1 MTHEKEDKGMREI
14 YQAVKEMGGDGF
26 REMLRVTLQ
35 GLMEE
40 ELTALLGAEVYERT
54 EGRGGYR
61 NGYKPRV
68 LNTRVG
74 RMELQVPKDREGRF
88 QTEIFDR
95 YQRSEKALTLAIA
108 EAYVQGVSTRKVKK
122 ITEKLCGLEISKSQ
136 VSRLAEQLDRE
147 VEKWRKRR
155 LEKEYRYL
163 VVDARYEHIR
173 EEGEV
178 KSCGV
183 LVVVGI
189 SEEGYRE
196 ILGVWGADSESE
208 NSWTEVFRDLKER
221 GLRGVKY
228 VVSDDHSGLKVAI
241 DRCFQGVVWQRCQA
255 HFMRNVL
262 SQVSAKK
269 DKALV
274 AKLLKEITESQDREA
289 ALEHLH
295 AAVEK
300 LAPTH
305 RKVSEY
311 LDAHGEEILGVYAL
325 PEEHRKRMRTTN
337 MLERYNRELKRRTR
351 EVGIFPNMWSCI
363 RLIGSMV
370 LETNEEW
377 MEKRYLTMPEKETD
391 TAIVVS

>member
-1 MTHEKEDKGMREI
+1 MTHEKKDKGIREI

-26 REMLRVTLQ
+26 RDMLRVTLQ
-35 GLMEE
+35 GVMEE

-88 QTEIFDR
+88 QTEIFER

-136 VSRLAEQLDRE
+136 VSRLAEQLDME
-147 VEKWRKRR
+147 VKKWRKRW

-173 EEGEV
+173 KEGEV
-178 KSCGV
+178 KSCGE

-228 VVSDDHSGLKVAI
+228 VVSDDHSGLKAAI

-255 HFMRNVL
+255 HFARNVL
-262 SQVSAKK
+262 SLVSGKK

-274 AKLLKEITESQDREA
+274 AQMLKEITESPDRET
-289 ALEHLH
+289 ALEHLRV
-295 AAVEK
+295 AVEK

-311 LDAHGEEILGVYAL
+311 LDANGEEILGVYAL
-325 PEEHRKRMRTTN
+325 PEGHRKRMRTTN

-363 RLIGSMV
+363 RLIGSMA

-377 MEKRYLTMPEKETD
+377 MEKRYLTMSEKETAPA
-391 TAIVVS
+391 TL

>member
-1 MTHEKEDKGMREI
+1 MTHGRQDKGMRDL
-14 YQAVKEMGGDGF
+14 YQAVKGMGGEGF
-26 REMLRVTLQ
+26 REMMRVTLQ

-40 ELTALLGAEVYERT
+40 ELTSLLGAEVYERT

-74 RMELQVPKDREGRF
+74 RIELQVPKDRAGRF
-88 QTEIFDR
+88 QTELFER

-108 EAYVQGVSTRKVKK
+108 ESYVQGVSTRKIKK

-136 VSRLAEQLDRE
+136 VSRLSEQLDLE
-147 VEKWRKRR
+147 VEKWRKKR
-155 LEKEYRYL
+155 LEKEYGYL

-173 EEGEV
+173 EEGGV
-178 KSCGV
+178 KSRGI

-189 SEEGYRE
+189 TEEGHRE

-221 GLRGVKY
+221 GLHGVKY
-228 VVSDDHSGLKVAI
+228 VVSDDHSGLKTAI
-241 DRCFQGVVWQRCQA
+241 DRCFQGAVWQRCQA
-255 HFMRNVL
+255 HFSRNL
-262 SQVSAKK
+262 ISQVSTRK
-269 DKALV
+269 DKAVV
-274 AKLLKEITESQDREA
+274 AQMLKEITESPDRES
-289 ALEHLH
+289 ALSHLRE
-295 AAVEK
+295 AVEK

-311 LDAHGEEILGVYAL
+311 LDAHGEEIMGVYAL

-363 RLIGSMV
+363 RLIGSMA

-377 MEKRYLTMPEKETD
+377 MEKRYLTMQEKETD
-391 TAIVVS
+391 TAILVS